1 MKNFEKKLVSF
12 LSKYL
17 SNYDFVYLTTDLRG
31 FIKTNPGVRLEMLC
45 EIILN
50 SFIQKKITVIVPTY
64 NYITKK
70 KFIVEKNNSN
80 LSFFTKW
87 FLRKKIKR
95 SEHPIFSVGA
105 YGPKSNIVNNIGKS
119 AFGYDSIFERLLR
132 YNTSIFHLGR
142 PFHYG
147 NTIIH
152 YVEQN
157 VGATYRHNKL
167 VMTSVFKKNK
177 FIGNNYTIFARVGKL
192 NAKKFI
198 TNSKKIDKILKNKN
212 ILKQIG
218 LEKNLTN
225 FTHFNFKKA
234 YHIMCKSFYSDKNIF
249 LKTR

>member
-1 MKNFEKKLVSF
+1 MEKFKKKLDSF

-17 SNYDFVYLTTDLRG
+17 SNYEFVYLTTDLRG
-31 FIKTNPGVRLEMLC
+31 FIKTNPSIKPEMLC

-50 SFIQKKITVIVPTY
+50 SFIKRRITVIVPTY
-64 NYITKK
+64 NYMIKK

-87 FLRKKIKR
+87 FLKKKIHR
-95 SEHPIFSVGA
+95 SEHPVFSVGA
-105 YGPKSNIVNNIGKS
+105 YGPKSDIVHNIGKS
-119 AFGYDSIFERLLR
+119 AFGYDSIFDRLLR
-132 YNTSIFHLGR
+132 YNTSIFQLGR

-157 VGATYRHNKL
+157 VGATYRYNKL
-167 VMTSVFKKNK
+167 VMTSVFKKKK
-177 FIGNNYTIFARVGKL
+177 FIGNNYSIFARCGKL

-198 TNSKKIDKILKNKN
+198 TNSTKIDKILKNKN
-212 ILKQIG
+212 VLKQIG

-225 FTHFNFKKA
+225 FTHLNFKKA
-234 YHIMCKSFYSDKNIF
+234 YHIMCKSFYIDKNIF
-249 LKTR
+249 LKFK